1 MKATVL
7 IVDDSKLARIV
18 AGKAIATL
26 QPDWER
32 IDASNADQALEL
44 ARSRDVHAMVIDYN
58 MAGKNGIEL
67 GQEVRALYPTLPI
80 AIITANV
87 QDEIIAASRAIGAT
101 FVSKPVTSDGLRDF
115 LKRIEE
121 SLRGGK

>member
-18 AGKAIATL
+18 AGKAIAML

-32 IDASNADQALEL
+32 IEASNADQALEL

>member
-32 IDASNADQALEL
+32 IEASNADQALEL